1 MGVDPIQ
8 LEDAS
13 SDHPGQ
19 PDESEPIPAVE
30 SQTGPE
36 GGREGD
42 VDKNKAGQTKP
53 SYPHPDVKAEVASGN
68 VLVTFLLFRAFFA
81 LIFPVL
87 LFYFSEI
94 FYFS

>member
-53 SYPHPDVKAEVASGN
+53 SYPHPDVKAEVGGGRGER
-68 VLVTFLLFRAFFA
+68 VELVSSDT
-81 LIFPVL
+81 P
-87 LFYFSEI
+87 FSE
-94 FYFS
+94 SAKANGV